1 MAILLENA
9 SVVTLNTSKPVL
21 EGQQILIHEGAIAR
35 MGKRI
40 DARALSLTKRIDCSE
55 MIVIL

>member
-9 SVVTLNTSKPVL
+9 SVVTLNSSKPVL

-35 MGKRI
+35 DGKT
-40 DARALSLTKRIDCSE
+40 DS
-55 MIVIL
+55 